1 MTRMAEKKETRK
13 NIERL
18 RQGPPAVEVPGTR
31 TKVNLPNRSGLLWYA
46 GIGVMAAAELV
57 EWPIAL
63 LLAGTHFVENHSH
76 SRDMQELAEGVDA
89 GA

>member
-1 MTRMAEKKETRK
+1 MPEKKGTHK

-18 RQGPPAVEVPGTR
+18 RHGPPAVEVPGTR
-31 TKVNLPNRSGLLWYA
+31 TKVNLPDRAGLLWYA
-46 GIGVMAAAELV
+46 GIGAMAAIELV

-63 LLAGTHFVENHSH
+63 LLAGTHFVENHSR